1 MNEKKLDIAIT
12 ILEVTIG
19 HYLGLIPMDTT
30 SETPVAILAFIPLPS
45 VSNTIVDH
53 IS

>member
-1 MNEKKLDIAIT
+1 
-12 ILEVTIG
+12 
-19 HYLGLIPMDTT
+19 MDTT
-30 SETPVAILAFIPLPS
+30 YETPVTILAFIPLPT